1 MKNILVLGSNSFS
14 GSNFISVSLTKKA
27 NVYGASRS
35 SEKSSVMLPYKN
47 SKHLKNFLF
56 YKYDVNKNLDEIID
70 LVNSENIQ
78 YIVNFAAQSMVGQ
91 SWDKPEDWV
100 QTNVLAI
107 SKLVSALKN
116 NNTLKRY
123 IHVTTPE
130 SYGSTEGWIKERNE
144 YYPSTP
150 YAVSRAASDM
160 LMEIYFKE
168 YQFPV
173 IFTRAANVYGP
184 AQQLYR
190 IIPLTI
196 FNLLTNVPI
205 KLDGGGKS
213 TRSFIFMDDV
223 SEATYRLLDQGKIGE
238 TYHISTTRI
247 ISIYDLV
254 ELICNKL
261 GTRIKDSV
269 EIVEERKGK
278 DNTYQLDSQKLRNEL
293 NWEEKFDL
301 EKGLD
306 ITIDWF
312 KNNLEALKK
321 EPRKYIHQP

>member
-14 GSNFISVSLTKKA
+14 GTNFISGSLAKKA
-27 NVYGASRS
+27 KVYGASRS
-35 SEKSSVMLPYKN
+35 IEKSSVMLPYKN
-47 SKHLKNFLF
+47 SKHIKNFSF

-70 LVNSENIQ
+70 LINCENIQ

-91 SWDKPEDWV
+91 SWDQPEDWV
-100 QTNVLAI
+100 QTNILAI

-116 NNTLKRY
+116 NSTLKRY

-130 SYGSTEGWIKERNE
+130 SYGSTEGWIKEGNE

-223 SEATYRLLDQGKIGE
+223 SEATFLLLDQGKIGE

-247 ISIYDLV
+247 ISVYDLV
-254 ELICNKL
+254 QLICYKL
-261 GTRIKDSV
+261 GTRIEDSV

-312 KNNLEALKK
+312 KNNLEALKN
-321 EPRKYIHQP
+321 EPRKYIHKP